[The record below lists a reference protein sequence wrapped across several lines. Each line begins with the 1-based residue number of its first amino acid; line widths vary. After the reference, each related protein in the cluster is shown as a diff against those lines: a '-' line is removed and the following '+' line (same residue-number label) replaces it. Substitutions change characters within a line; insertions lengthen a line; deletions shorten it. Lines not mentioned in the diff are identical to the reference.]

1 MKKDLKSVGV
11 LNVYYKNIVLFL
23 EIEKKVGNL
32 IKVFSKEV
40 LYNLCKED
48 IENQFLFK
56 DFISEVI
63 LIGDILRDEDNDF
76 KFIFGYI

>member
-48 IENQFLFK
+48 IEN
-56 DFISEVI
+56 
-63 LIGDILRDEDNDF
+63 
-76 KFIFGYI
+76 